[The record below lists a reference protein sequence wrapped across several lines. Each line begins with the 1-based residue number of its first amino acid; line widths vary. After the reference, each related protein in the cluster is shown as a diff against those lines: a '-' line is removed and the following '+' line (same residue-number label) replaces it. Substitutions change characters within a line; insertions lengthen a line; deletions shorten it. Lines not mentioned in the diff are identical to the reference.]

1 MYSPTACLKRLSLKK
16 DMAKNRKANPDNVA
30 RGPLRGPFP
39 GKHTTIAS
47 DFYTSV
53 TVIINNYYLLDILKE
68 GTMMNIVRKIYI
80 HQGAGN
86 TSKQTEINY
95 QKIELFS
102 EIEKDA
108 KN

>member
-1 MYSPTACLKRLSLKK
+1 
-16 DMAKNRKANPDNVA
+16 
-30 RGPLRGPFP
+30 
-39 GKHTTIAS
+39 
-47 DFYTSV
+47 
-53 TVIINNYYLLDILKE
+53 
-68 GTMMNIVRKIYI
+68 MMNIVRKIYI